1 MLKRRI
7 NMQMKKPSTNP
18 SLSQFGDTFRNGSE
32 VLSKSTAT
40 VKKLIAN
47 NLKHHLL
54 ENDSKNN
61 HTNKNHQSFSF
72 YEGASQDFIP
82 IKNIQDEMIITKD
95 GRYLSVIEILPIN
108 FFQKSKDRKA
118 SIARSFS
125 EIFQNKYVRWQLK
138 ILRDSGDSFETINN
152 IKKNCPKQINPSVKD
167 SLNNYC
173 MYLHQLAAKGSIV
186 ERFFSFGNTQVLMAL
201 KAAKKTK

>member
-1 MLKRRI
+1 
-7 NMQMKKPSTNP
+7 MQMKKPSTNP

-108 FFQKSKDRKA
+108 FFQKSKESVYGVHGNIFLRSRKKH
-118 SIARSFS
+118 AR
-125 EIFQNKYVRWQLK
+125 QAHRGNPHRGKKPWPC
-138 ILRDSGDSFETINN
+138 RD
-152 IKKNCPKQINPSVKD
+152 CPFP
-167 SLNNYC
+167 C
-173 MYLHQLAAKGSIV
+173 RCPA
-186 ERFFSFGNTQVLMAL
+186 
-201 KAAKKTK
+201 

>member
-1 MLKRRI
+1 
-7 NMQMKKPSTNP
+7 MQMKKPSTNP

-82 IKNIQDEMIITKD
+82 KELEQ
-95 GRYLSVIEILPIN
+95 
-108 FFQKSKDRKA
+108 SKK
-118 SIARSFS
+118 
-125 EIFQNKYVRWQLK
+125 QNTEPGEY
-138 ILRDSGDSFETINN
+138 DPGS
-152 IKKNCPKQINPSVKD
+152 
-167 SLNNYC
+167 NYE
-173 MYLHQLAAKGSIV
+173 G
-186 ERFFSFGNTQVLMAL
+186 GTP
-201 KAAKKTK
+201 

>member
-1 MLKRRI
+1 
-7 NMQMKKPSTNP
+7 MQMKKPSTNP

-61 HTNKNHQSFSF
+61 HTIKNHQSFSF

-95 GRYLSVIEILPIN
+95 GKKISDGIEDCCHRGSTIIPVMGGYRQEKKYAVLCVCNNKQMFEITQQVKRLDPESFMIIWESN
-108 FFQKSKDRKA
+108 EVHGDGFKA
-118 SIARSFS
+118 
-125 EIFQNKYVRWQLK
+125 L
-138 ILRDSGDSFETINN
+138 TIGE
-152 IKKNCPKQINPSVKD
+152 K
-167 SLNNYC
+167 
-173 MYLHQLAAKGSIV
+173 
-186 ERFFSFGNTQVLMAL
+186 
-201 KAAKKTK
+201 

>member
-138 ILRDSGDSFETINN
+138 ILRDSGDSFETI
-152 IKKNCPKQINPSVKD
+152 
-167 SLNNYC
+167 
-173 MYLHQLAAKGSIV
+173 
-186 ERFFSFGNTQVLMAL
+186 
-201 KAAKKTK
+201 

>member
-108 FFQKSKDRKA
+108 FFQKYFKTNMSA
-118 SIARSFS
+118 
-125 EIFQNKYVRWQLK
+125 
-138 ILRDSGDSFETINN
+138 
-152 IKKNCPKQINPSVKD
+152 
-167 SLNNYC
+167 
-173 MYLHQLAAKGSIV
+173 GS
-186 ERFFSFGNTQVLMAL
+186 
-201 KAAKKTK
+201 